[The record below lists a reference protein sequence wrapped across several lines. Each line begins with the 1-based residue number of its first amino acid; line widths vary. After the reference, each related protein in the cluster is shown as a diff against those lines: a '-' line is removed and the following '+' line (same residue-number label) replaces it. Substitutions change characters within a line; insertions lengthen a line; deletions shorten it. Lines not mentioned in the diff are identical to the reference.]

1 MNRSLKILLWLTIFS
16 IAMGYM
22 ESSVVVYLR
31 AIMYPDGFG
40 FPLAPF
46 DSHLA
51 VTEIFREVAT
61 IIMLLGAGIIAGKTF
76 PERFAW
82 FIYCFAIWDIFYY
95 VFLKALLGWPES
107 FMTWDILFLIPATW
121 VGPVISPI
129 IVSLTMI
136 ILAMVIIFYSSKK
149 SIHISVLE
157 WILFI
162 VGAHILIAAFIW
174 DYSKFILNRY
184 TLGNIWR
191 MPDNRPLY
199 ELGLQYVPKSF
210 NWLLFWIGETI
221 IVAGIMILFIRVRK
235 NIEVRRLKI

>member
-1 MNRSLKILLWLTIFS
+1 
-16 IAMGYM
+16 MGYM

-129 IVSLTMI
+129 IVSLFTF
-136 ILAMVIIFYSSKK
+136 LYWNGFY
-149 SIHISVLE
+149 
-157 WILFI
+157 
-162 VGAHILIAAFIW
+162 
-174 DYSKFILNRY
+174 
-184 TLGNIWR
+184 
-191 MPDNRPLY
+191 
-199 ELGLQYVPKSF
+199 
-210 NWLLFWIGETI
+210 LLSEPIY
-221 IVAGIMILFIRVRK
+221 
-235 NIEVRRLKI
+235 